1 MTSRSSKLSNG
12 GTLVEDPIFDQP
24 APDHQPD
31 TAPSADRR
39 ASGRASAKQPGT
51 RQLDAILSGGEAIVA
66 DMPPV
71 KEVIQK
77 EAIQADEV
85 TDEDRSEGGRASTT
99 QQGTQQYV
107 TFIAGDEVFAADMT
121 PVKEIIRVPQVV
133 RVPMAPASLEGLANL
148 RGKVLPIISLRRLF
162 GFPELAHDDSTRAL
176 VIDVGQPLGFVVDR
190 VSSVVGVD
198 ASHIE
203 DVGKLSGTMN
213 TELLSGLIKDVGG
226 HAMIMVLDFA
236 KLIEREFAQIAAITK
251 NTSVASAAEAS
262 VQSEE
267 EDTSDELQ
275 LVSFNVEGQEYAIA
289 IEDVQEIVQVPEAVI
304 HVPHSDSHVL
314 GVMTLRNRLLPLV
327 RLRRIFGLPDS
338 DLDEKSRIV
347 VLTLN
352 GVSVGVV
359 VDAVSEV
366 LRVSK
371 SGVDPLPAML
381 AREGNLAEITSIC
394 RLDNG
399 KRMVSIMTARN
410 LFDQSAI
417 KEALSTVSESEQETG
432 REAKVVDEDLDDDE
446 QVVIFRLDK
455 EEFGAPIASV
465 QEIVRVPEQLIRV
478 PKAPSFVEGV
488 INLRGSVLPVIDLRS
503 RLGLKQVER
512 TDRQRIMVFLISDVR
527 TGFIVD
533 QVAEVLK
540 IPKAAIE
547 PAPQLSKEQGKLL
560 SRMANL
566 EKQKRM
572 VQLIDPPYLMGDK
585 DMAALAAMAA

>member
-1 MTSRSSKLSNG
+1 MTKGTSKQDAEGALLEEPVLDERASNQQLDEAPRAYRGENG
-12 GTLVEDPIFDQP
+12 G
-24 APDHQPD
+24 
-31 TAPSADRR
+31 
-39 ASGRASAKQPGT
+39 
-51 RQLDAILSGGEAIVA
+51 
-66 DMPPV
+66 
-71 KEVIQK
+71 
-77 EAIQADEV
+77 
-85 TDEDRSEGGRASTT
+85 ASTT
-99 QQGTQQYV
+99 QQGTQQFV
-107 TFIAGDEVFAADMT
+107 TFLSGEEVFAADMS

-133 RVPMAPASLEGLANL
+133 RVPLAPAALEGLANL
-148 RGKVLPIISLRRLF
+148 RGKILPIISLRRLF

-190 VSSVVGVD
+190 VSSVLGVD

-203 DVGKLSGTMN
+203 DVGSISTTVN
-213 TELLSGLIKDVGG
+213 TEVLSGLIKDAGG
-226 HAMIMVLDFA
+226 HATIMVLDFA
-236 KLIEREFAQIAAITK
+236 KLIQKEFSQIAAITK
-251 NTSVASAAEAS
+251 NPSVASAAQVQ

-267 EDTSDELQ
+267 EDSSDELQ

-289 IEDVQEIVQVPEAVI
+289 IEDVQEIVQVPEEVI
-304 HVPHSDSHVL
+304 HVPHSESHVL

-352 GVSVGVV
+352 GASVGVV

-371 SGVDPLPAML
+371 SGVDALPEML
-381 AREGNLAEITSIC
+381 AREGNLAEVTAIC
-394 RLDNG
+394 RLDDG
-399 KRMVSIMTARN
+399 KRLVSIMTARN
-410 LFDQSAI
+410 LFDHSAL
-417 KEALSTVSESEQETG
+417 KEALNTVKESELESSTETT
-432 REAKVVDEDLDDDE
+432 EVDDNLDDDE
-446 QVVIFRLDK
+446 QVVVFRLDK

-465 QEIVRVPEQLIRV
+465 QEIVRVPEELVRV
-478 PKAPSFVEGV
+478 PQAPSFVEGV
-488 INLRGSVLPVIDLRS
+488 INLRGTVLPVIDLRL

-540 IPKAAIE
+540 IPKSAIE
-547 PAPQLSKEQGKLL
+547 PAPQLSNEQSLLL

-572 VQLIDPPYLMGDK
+572 VQLLDPPHLMGK
-585 DMAALAAMAA
+585 QELAALAAVAG

>member
-1 MTSRSSKLSNG
+1 MTKRISKQDAGVAL
-12 GTLVEDPIFDQP
+12 LDEPVIDER
-24 APDHQPD
+24 APDQQPNE
-31 TAPSADRR
+31 AAR
-39 ASGRASAKQPGT
+39 AGSGESGRA
-51 RQLDAILSGGEAIVA
+51 
-66 DMPPV
+66 
-71 KEVIQK
+71 
-77 EAIQADEV
+77 
-85 TDEDRSEGGRASTT
+85 AST
-99 QQGTQQYV
+99 QLGTQQFV
-107 TFIAGDEVFAADMT
+107 TFLSGDEVFAADMS

-133 RVPMAPASLEGLANL
+133 RVPMAPTALEGLANL

-162 GFPELAHDDSTRAL
+162 GFPELEHDDATRAL

-190 VSSVVGVD
+190 VSSVMGVD
-198 ASHIE
+198 SGHIE
-203 DVGKLSGTMN
+203 DVGSISTTVN
-213 TELLSGLIKDVGG
+213 TEVLSGLIKDAGG

-236 KLIEREFAQIAAITK
+236 KLIQKEFSHIAAITK
-251 NTSVASAAEAS
+251 NTAVANAAQAE

-267 EDTSDELQ
+267 EDSSDELQ

-304 HVPHSDSHVL
+304 HVPHSESHVL

-327 RLRRIFGLPDS
+327 QLRRIFGLPDS

-352 GVSVGVV
+352 SVSVGVV

-371 SGVDPLPAML
+371 SGVDPLPALL
-381 AREGNLAEITSIC
+381 AREGNLAEVTAIC
-394 RLDNG
+394 RLNNG
-399 KRMVSIMTARN
+399 KRLVSIMTARN
-410 LFDQSAI
+410 LFDHSAI
-417 KEALSTVSESEQETG
+417 KSAISEALNTVNDSEVESRSKAKET
-432 REAKVVDEDLDDDE
+432 DDNLDDDE
-446 QVVIFRLDK
+446 QVVVFRLDK

-465 QEIVRVPEQLIRV
+465 QEIVRVPEELVRV
-478 PKAPSFVEGV
+478 PQAPSFVEGV
-488 INLRGSVLPVIDLRS
+488 INLRGTVLPVIDLRL

-512 TDRQRIMVFLISDVR
+512 TDRQRIMVFLIYDVR

-540 IPKAAIE
+540 IPKSAIE
-547 PAPQLSKEQGKLL
+547 PAPQLSSEQSLLL

-572 VQLIDPPYLMGDK
+572 VQLIDPPHLMGK
-585 DMAALAAMAA
+585 KELRALAAVAG

>member
-1 MTSRSSKLSNG
+1 MTTRTSKRTS
-12 GTLVEDPIFDQP
+12 GTALLEEDILDERV
-24 APDHQPD
+24 PDIQPD
-31 TAPSADRR
+31 GAGVEEVQIDERNSAT
-39 ASGRASAKQPGT
+39 Q
-51 RQLDAILSGGEAIVA
+51 Q
-66 DMPPV
+66 
-71 KEVIQK
+71 
-77 EAIQADEV
+77 V
-85 TDEDRSEGGRASTT
+85 TQQIS
-99 QQGTQQYV
+99 QQGTQQFV
-107 TFIAGDEVFAADMT
+107 TFIAGDEVFAADMV
-121 PVKEIIRVPQVV
+121 PVKEIIRVPEVV
-133 RVPMAPASLEGLANL
+133 RVPLAPAALEGLANL

-162 GFPELAHDDSTRAL
+162 GFPELPHDDSTRAL
-176 VIDVGQPLGFVVDR
+176 VVDVGQPLGFVVDR

-203 DVGKLSGTMN
+203 DVGSIKTTVN
-213 TELLSGLIKDVGG
+213 TEMLSSLIKDVGG

-236 KLIEREFAQIAAITK
+236 KLIEREFSQIASISKSTG
-251 NTSVASAAEAS
+251 VAGAVQAS

-267 EDTSDELQ
+267 EDSSDELQ
-275 LVSFNVEGQEYAIA
+275 LVSFDVDGQEYAIA
-289 IEDVQEIVQVPEAVI
+289 IEDVQEIVQVPEVVI
-304 HVPHSDSHVL
+304 HVPRSESHVL
-314 GVMTLRNRLLPLV
+314 GVMTLRSRLLPLV
-327 RLRRIFGLPDS
+327 NLRSMFALPHR

-347 VLTLN
+347 VLTMG

-371 SGVDPLPAML
+371 SGVDALPAML
-381 AREGNLAEITSIC
+381 AREGNLAEVTSIC

-399 KRMVSIMTARN
+399 KRLVSIVTARN
-410 LFDQSAI
+410 LFGHSVI
-417 KEALSTVSESEQETG
+417 KEALSTVNESELDSDRADTKQ
-432 REAKVVDEDLDDDE
+432 DDNLDDDE

-488 INLRGSVLPVIDLRS
+488 INLRGTVLPVIDLRL

-512 TDRQRIMVFLISDVR
+512 TDRQRIMVFLISEVR

-533 QVAEVLK
+533 QVAEVLR

-547 PAPQLSKEQGKLL
+547 PAPQLSAEQSQLL

-572 VQLIDPPYLMGDK
+572 VQLIDPPHLMAK
-585 DMAALAAMAA
+585 KELVALAAVTG

>member
-1 MTSRSSKLSNG
+1 MTTRSSKQHTNG
-12 GTLVEDPIFDQP
+12 TALLEESIPDERVP
-24 APDHQPD
+24 ALQPD
-31 TAPSADRR
+31 GAAIEQNRIGES
-39 ASGRASAKQPGT
+39 ASA
-51 RQLDAILSGGEAIVA
+51 
-66 DMPPV
+66 
-71 KEVIQK
+71 
-77 EAIQADEV
+77 
-85 TDEDRSEGGRASTT
+85 T
-99 QQGTQQYV
+99 QQGTQQFV
-107 TFIAGDEVFAADMT
+107 TFIAGDEVFAADMV
-121 PVKEIIRVPQVV
+121 PVKEIIRVPEVV
-133 RVPMAPASLEGLANL
+133 RVPLAPSALEGLANL

-176 VIDVGQPLGFVVDR
+176 VVDVGQPLGFVVDR

-203 DVGKLSGTMN
+203 DVGSIKTTVN
-213 TELLSGLIKDVGG
+213 TEVLSNLIKDVGG

-236 KLIEREFAQIAAITK
+236 KLIEREFSQIASISR
-251 NTSVASAAEAS
+251 NTDVAGAAQAS

-267 EDTSDELQ
+267 EDSSDELQ
-275 LVSFNVEGQEYAIA
+275 LVSFDVDGQEYAIA

-314 GVMTLRNRLLPLV
+314 GVMTLRSRLLPLV
-327 RLRRIFGLPDS
+327 NLRSMFALPHR

-347 VLTLN
+347 VLTLG

-371 SGVDPLPAML
+371 SGVDALPAML
-381 AREGNLAEITSIC
+381 AREGNLAEVTSIC

-399 KRMVSIMTARN
+399 KRLVSIVTARN
-410 LFDQSAI
+410 LFGHSVI
-417 KEALSTVSESEQETG
+417 KEAVSAVNESELESD
-432 REAKVVDEDLDDDE
+432 REGTKQDDNLDDDE

-488 INLRGSVLPVIDLRS
+488 INLRGTVLPVIDLRL
-503 RLGLKQVER
+503 RLGLKPVER

-533 QVAEVLK
+533 QVAEVLR
-540 IPKAAIE
+540 IPKTAIE
-547 PAPQLSKEQGKLL
+547 TAPQLSAEQSQLL

-572 VQLIDPPYLMGDK
+572 VQLLDPPHLMGK
-585 DMAALAAMAA
+585 KELVALAAVTG

>member
-1 MTSRSSKLSNG
+1 MTTRSSKQHTNG
-12 GTLVEDPIFDQP
+12 TALLEESILGER
-24 APDHQPD
+24 APDKQPNEAGVD
-31 TAPSADRR
+31 EIPIVE
-39 ASGRASAKQPGT
+39 RASAEQPDEAGAEN
-51 RQLDAILSGGEAIVA
+51 QIGER
-66 DMPPV
+66 
-71 KEVIQK
+71 
-77 EAIQADEV
+77 
-85 TDEDRSEGGRASTT
+85 TSTA
-99 QQGTQQYV
+99 QQGTQQFV
-107 TFIAGDEVFAADMT
+107 TFIAGDEVFAADMV

-133 RVPMAPASLEGLANL
+133 RVPLAPAALEGLANL

-162 GFPELAHDDSTRAL
+162 GFPELPHDDSTRAL
-176 VIDVGQPLGFVVDR
+176 VVDVGQPLGFVVDR

-198 ASHIE
+198 ASHLE
-203 DVGKLSGTMN
+203 DVGSIKTTVN
-213 TELLSGLIKDVGG
+213 TEMLSSLIKDVGG

-236 KLIEREFAQIAAITK
+236 KVIEREFSQISAISRSTGVAGAAQ
-251 NTSVASAAEAS
+251 AS

-267 EDTSDELQ
+267 EDSSDELQ
-275 LVSFNVEGQEYAIA
+275 LVSFDVDGQEYAIA
-289 IEDVQEIVQVPEAVI
+289 IEDVQEIVQVPEAII
-304 HVPHSDSHVL
+304 HVPRSDSHVL
-314 GVMTLRNRLLPLV
+314 GVMTLRSRLLPLV
-327 RLRRIFGLPDS
+327 NLRSMFALPHRN
-338 DLDEKSRIV
+338 LDEKSRIV
-347 VLTLN
+347 VLTMG

-371 SGVDPLPAML
+371 SGVDALPAML
-381 AREGNLAEITSIC
+381 AREGNLAEVTSIC

-399 KRMVSIMTARN
+399 KRLVSIVTARN
-410 LFDQSAI
+410 LFGHSVI
-417 KEALSTVSESEQETG
+417 KEALSAVSETEQEIE
-432 REAKVVDEDLDDDE
+432 RESANLDESLDDDE

-488 INLRGSVLPVIDLRS
+488 INLRGTVLPVIDLRQ
-503 RLGLKQVER
+503 RLGLQQVER

-533 QVAEVLK
+533 QVAEVLR

-547 PAPQLSKEQGKLL
+547 PAPQLSAEQSQLL

-572 VQLIDPPYLMGDK
+572 VQLLDPPHLMGK
-585 DMAALAAMAA
+585 KELKALAAVTR

>member
-1 MTSRSSKLSNG
+1 MTTRTSKRTS
-12 GTLVEDPIFDQP
+12 GTELLEEDILDERV
-24 APDHQPD
+24 PDIQPD
-31 TAPSADRR
+31 GAGVEEVQIDERNSAT
-39 ASGRASAKQPGT
+39 Q
-51 RQLDAILSGGEAIVA
+51 Q
-66 DMPPV
+66 
-71 KEVIQK
+71 
-77 EAIQADEV
+77 V
-85 TDEDRSEGGRASTT
+85 TQQVS
-99 QQGTQQYV
+99 QQGTQQFV
-107 TFIAGDEVFAADMT
+107 TFIAGDEVFAADMV
-121 PVKEIIRVPQVV
+121 PVKEIIRVPEVV
-133 RVPMAPASLEGLANL
+133 RVPLAPAALEGLANL

-162 GFPELAHDDSTRAL
+162 GFPELPHDDSTRAL
-176 VIDVGQPLGFVVDR
+176 VVDVGQPLGFVVDR

-203 DVGKLSGTMN
+203 DVGSIKTTVN
-213 TELLSGLIKDVGG
+213 TEMLSSLIKDVGG

-236 KLIEREFAQIAAITK
+236 KLIEREFSQIASISKSTG
-251 NTSVASAAEAS
+251 VAGAVQAS

-267 EDTSDELQ
+267 EDSSDELQ
-275 LVSFNVEGQEYAIA
+275 LVSFDVDGQEYAIA

-304 HVPHSDSHVL
+304 HVPRSDSHVL
-314 GVMTLRNRLLPLV
+314 GVMTLRSRLLPLV
-327 RLRRIFGLPDS
+327 NLRSMFALPHR

-347 VLTLN
+347 VLTMG

-371 SGVDPLPAML
+371 SGVDALPAML
-381 AREGNLAEITSIC
+381 AREGNLAEVTSIC

-399 KRMVSIMTARN
+399 KRLVSIVTARN
-410 LFDQSAI
+410 LFGHSVI
-417 KEALSTVSESEQETG
+417 KEALSTVNESELDSDRADTKQ
-432 REAKVVDEDLDDDE
+432 DDNLDDDE

-488 INLRGSVLPVIDLRS
+488 INLRGTVLPVIDLRL

-512 TDRQRIMVFLISDVR
+512 TDRQRIMVFLISEVR

-533 QVAEVLK
+533 QVAEVLR

-547 PAPQLSKEQGKLL
+547 PAPQLSAEQSQLL

-572 VQLIDPPYLMGDK
+572 VQLIDPPHLMAK
-585 DMAALAAMAA
+585 KELKALAAVTG